1 MLFHKGE
8 RFQSGR
14 GIGALF
20 SGLFRTLKPLFSMG
34 LSVGKRALTSDAAKS
49 FGSTALD
56 IGKSAAKNLAADLL
70 EGKDMSE
77 SLNKELDTA
86 KSKIAIKIRGG
97 GRKRKALNFDDEKT
111 LREILSRTTKK
122 KKYNLLY

>member
-20 SGLFRTLKPLFSMG
+20 SGLFRTLKPLFSLG
-34 LSVGKRALTSDAAKS
+34 LSAGKKALTSQAARS
-49 FGSTALD
+49 IGSTALD
-56 IGKSAAKNLAADLL
+56 IGKQAAKNIAADLL
-70 EGKDMSE
+70 EGKDISQ

-86 KSKIAIKIRGG
+86 KATIASKIRGS
-97 GRKRKALNFDDEKT
+97 GRKRNQRALDNT
-111 LREILSRTTKK
+111 LKDVLSRGRKK
-122 KKYNLLY
+122 PRYSLI